1 MISVDISLV
10 VVFILIWILLAILTK
25 IYFNPVRNVMKK
37 RHSKISDDTI
47 VGKNAEEKYEKII
60 EKIEEDLKAAKNS
73 SFEIKDNFEK
83 QALKEKEKMLSD
95 ISSECR
101 AQVKEAQKALD
112 GQISELKKK
121 IHKESGGFAK
131 KIEEKILE

>member
-1 MISVDISLV
+1 
-10 VVFILIWILLAILTK
+10 
-25 IYFNPVRNVMKK
+25 MKK

>member
-73 SFEIKDNFEK
+73 SFEIKDDFEM

-112 GQISELKKK
+112 DQVSELKKK
-121 IHKESGGFAK
+121 IHKESGDLAK

>member
-10 VVFILIWILLAILTK
+10 VVFILIWILLAVLTK
-25 IYFNPVRNVMKK
+25 IYFNPLRNVMKK
-37 RHSKISDDTI
+37 RHSKISDDTKA
-47 VGKNAEEKYEKII
+47 GKNADEKHEKII

-73 SFEIKDNFEK
+73 SFEIKDDFEK
-83 QALKEKEKMLSD
+83 QALKEKEKMMSD

-101 AQVKEAQKALD
+101 AQVKEAQRALD

-121 IHKESGGFAK
+121 IHKESGDLAK
-131 KIEEKILE
+131 KIEDKILE